1 MTGKQDKLI
10 AGSNIT
16 IGADGKTISAQDTTY
31 SDFAGSSH
39 GLVPSVASQSGKF
52 LRDDGAWAEAGGG
65 GGGSDNKVT
74 QTPTTSSDSNEYPL
88 LLKHSA
94 NGSEETDTA
103 KTTRDSRFTYK
114 PNTNSVSASS
124 YNNGALVRK
133 AIYGNTGLRTQGS
146 DIYGRPVN
154 AEYLQDGLKLSREST
169 HTAGDLTDVYMQS
182 EIEDDG
188 SNYKP
193 VMHFLNKTYDDTSL
207 DTAWEKSNDI
217 SHEGVEVYKERTD
230 SDYSIG
236 FSEATGAVLDAD
248 KVGLYHTEY
257 SQAGTPTVDKSL
269 QVGVDDIT
277 NSSTWDGSH
286 TSLIDAIANAGG
298 GGGGGANV
306 SLLTKAQYNALTPAQ
321 KTNGTIYF
329 VYSTADPNYEYRVCK
344 DGQIIAQRNKTTGDV
359 TWWFIGYSNGG
370 NDWQFPQDMQNYD
383 WMPTSNLILG
393 VSYDSDKVTQNANIG
408 VYNGYAR
415 EWSID
420 LASLVGYTTW
430 GVVTNSGGTGQNN
443 PWAEPPDT
451 QTENAIYYMGYK
463 FSAYDIGGA
472 S

>member
-1 MTGKQDKLI
+1 MAGAIFYKGQGYTIGGSSAGGGGSGGITDVTVDGISVVVGSVAQINLTGKQDKLI

-31 SDFAGSSH
+31 SDFAGSAH

-65 GGGSDNKVT
+65 GGG
-74 QTPTTSSDSNEYPL
+74 
-88 LLKHSA
+88 
-94 NGSEETDTA
+94 G
-103 KTTRDSRFTYK
+103 
-114 PNTNSVSASS
+114 AS
-124 YNNGALVRK
+124 
-133 AIYGNTGLRTQGS
+133 
-146 DIYGRPVN
+146 
-154 AEYLQDGLKLSREST
+154 
-169 HTAGDLTDVYMQS
+169 
-182 EIEDDG
+182 
-188 SNYKP
+188 
-193 VMHFLNKTYDDTSL
+193 
-207 DTAWEKSNDI
+207 
-217 SHEGVEVYKERTD
+217 
-230 SDYSIG
+230 
-236 FSEATGAVLDAD
+236 
-248 KVGLYHTEY
+248 
-257 SQAGTPTVDKSL
+257 
-269 QVGVDDIT
+269 
-277 NSSTWDGSH
+277 
-286 TSLIDAIANAGG
+286 
-298 GGGGGANV
+298 V

-329 VYSTADPNYEYRVCK
+329 VYSTADPNYEYKVCK

-370 NDWQFPQDMQNYD
+370 NDWQFPQDMQNYN
-383 WMPTSNLILG
+383 WMPQSNLILG

-443 PWAEPPDT
+443 PWSEPPDT
-451 QTENAIYYMGYK
+451 DTANSIYYMGYK